1 MKTGKLFIQP
11 DDTVALAF
19 AAPFLMRAAS
29 AVLALVILLG
39 PSITVSLYG
48 VTFEIMDFFVSRAD
62 RAPVFVYWE
71 VHCTVWVVMVCFV
84 SALFLEHRELH
95 VFFHAVFFT
104 VEIVIQTAVSC
115 VCYRVFRISAVL
127 PVEFFHQ
134 RRKTVYIRSI
144 LLPIKNSDIFVT
156 DSKLNVVPRKKLVIA
171 L

>member
-71 VHCTVWVVMVCFV
+71 VHCKVWVVMVCFV
-84 SALFLEHRELH
+84 SALFWNI
-95 VFFHAVFFT
+95 VNFMYFF
-104 VEIVIQTAVSC
+104 IPCSSQ
-115 VCYRVFRISAVL
+115 YR
-127 PVEFFHQ
+127 
-134 RRKTVYIRSI
+134 
-144 LLPIKNSDIFVT
+144 
-156 DSKLNVVPRKKLVIA
+156 
-171 L
+171 